1 MAAVVTDASQHPD
14 NGTTTSAGDSV
25 APAEPAQRG
34 RLVVADRAVEKIAIA
49 AASEISGVQSAG
61 STLDGVIGRA
71 YPQADVQVAGGHAKV
86 SLELAVTWPS
96 PLAPTT
102 AAVRDRVRDRLE
114 TLAGLRVDRVDV
126 TVAKLVQAEPKQ
138 ERRVT

>member
-1 MAAVVTDASQHPD
+1 MAAVVTDAPQHPEP
-14 NGTTTSAGDSV
+14 GTATGAGEPGSAVD
-25 APAEPAQRG
+25 PAQRG

-49 AASEISGVQSAG
+49 AASEVSGVQSAG

-114 TLAGLRVDRVDV
+114 TFAGLRVDRVDV